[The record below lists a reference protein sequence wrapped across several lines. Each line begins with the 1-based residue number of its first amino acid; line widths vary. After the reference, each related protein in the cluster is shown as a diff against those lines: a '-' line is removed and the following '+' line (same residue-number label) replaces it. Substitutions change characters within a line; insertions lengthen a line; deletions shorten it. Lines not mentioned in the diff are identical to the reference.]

1 MDSGK
6 LKNLGIWIIFLLLAL
21 FALFPILWGV
31 RTSLAGRYDYSII
44 PSKITFENYIRIF
57 RRPEFWCYLRNSL
70 FVTFGTIAIV
80 LPISIL
86 AAYSLT
92 RFKFKGRQYG
102 ILFLILPML
111 PAIAILVPLIRY
123 MNQLGLYNTFKAVI
137 LTNVI
142 FTLPFAIWML
152 RNFLIATP
160 YEVEEAAMI
169 DGCSRLQLLWRIAIP
184 MMLPGLIAVVIFV
197 FITVWNNYVY
207 AFALTSS
214 PKIRVLPQ
222 AIFAFLGSWGT
233 DWGGLTSL
241 GILTLIPPVV
251 FFLFFQKWFIAG
263 LFGQQL
269 K

>member
-1 MDSGK
+1 MGSSK
-6 LKNLGIWIIFLLLAL
+6 LKSIGIWIMFLLLTL

-31 RTSLAGRYDYSII
+31 RTSLADRYDYSII
-44 PSKITFENYIRIF
+44 PSKITFENYIGLF
-57 RRPEFWCYLRNSL
+57 KRPVFWYYLRNSL
-70 FVTFGTIAIV
+70 IVTFGAIATV
-80 LPISIL
+80 LPISLL
-86 AAYSLT
+86 AAYALS
-92 RFKFKGRQYG
+92 RFEFKGRQYG

-123 MNQLGLYNTFKAVI
+123 MGQLGLYNTLGAVI
-137 LTNVI
+137 LTNAI
-142 FTLPFAIWML
+142 FNLPFAIWML

-160 YEVEEAAMI
+160 YEIEEAALI
-169 DGCSRLQLLWRIAIP
+169 DGCSRLQVLWRVALP
-184 MMLPGLIAVVIFV
+184 MMLPGLIAVVLFV
-197 FITVWNNYVY
+197 FISTWNNYVY

-214 PKIRVLPQ
+214 PMIRVLPQ
-222 AIFAFLGSWGT
+222 GIFAFLGSWGT

-241 GILTLIPPVV
+241 GILTIIPPVV